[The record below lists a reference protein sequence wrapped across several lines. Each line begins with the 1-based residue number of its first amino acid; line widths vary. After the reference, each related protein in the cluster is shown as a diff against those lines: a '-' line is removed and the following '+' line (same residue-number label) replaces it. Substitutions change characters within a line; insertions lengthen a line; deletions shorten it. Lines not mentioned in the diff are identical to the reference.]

1 MGRKKKEDHM
11 GRQPQQAAYPLEAR
25 QASAKLTATAGA
37 LAGVVA
43 RFVVG
48 PLDVLKIR
56 FQVQLE
62 PIAAGA
68 MPAHYTSL
76 RQALV
81 TIVKEE
87 GVKVRGGSVPERPA
101 QQAAETV
108 AVVAVAAA
116 AAAGGAGSCACWA
129 RRELLPV
136 WHCLLPFADA
146 VQPPSLLAPPCRA
159 CGVALCR
166 ASC

>member
-1 MGRKKKEDHM
+1 MGRKKKEDSK
-11 GRQPQQAAYPLEAR
+11 GRQPQPAADPLEAR

-87 GVKVRGGSVPERPA
+87 GVKVRGTVVPRA
-101 QQAAETV
+101 QFVKQQWRDSCCGG
-108 AVVAVAAA
+108 
-116 AAAGGAGSCACWA
+116 GGACGGSSAGRA
-129 RRELLPV
+129 RGQPPGGLL
-136 WHCLLPFADA
+136 ADA
-146 VQPPSLLAPPCRA
+146 VPLSPPPLCLAAPCRA
-159 CGVALCR
+159 CGAAPCR